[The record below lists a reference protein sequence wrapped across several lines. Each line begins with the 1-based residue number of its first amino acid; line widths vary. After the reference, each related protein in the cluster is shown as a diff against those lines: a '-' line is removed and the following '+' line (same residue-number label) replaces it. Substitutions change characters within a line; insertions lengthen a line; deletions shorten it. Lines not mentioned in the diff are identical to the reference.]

1 MGKDGLVSFCG
12 DWRKVWWRRRG
23 VRICLGVMGWVLM
36 LRGGIRVGVVGGMEE
51 MGGDKEFF
59 DLMKM
64 VCFVEESEF
73 G

>member
-1 MGKDGLVSFCG
+1 
-12 DWRKVWWRRRG
+12 
-23 VRICLGVMGWVLM
+23 M